1 MTRRSTSC
9 GRSLSIHLG
18 RSKNSGASQDE
29 VVYLTGR
36 PVDAL
41 NAWLAAAKIDSGSV
55 FRAID
60 PKAVNDVVKRRVTM
74 AGLEAEE
81 FSAHGLRS

>member
-1 MTRRSTSC
+1 M
-9 GRSLSIHLG
+9 
-18 RSKNSGASQDE
+18 
-29 VVYLTGR
+29 
-36 PVDAL
+36 DAL